1 MCLVCCNYLIII
13 FLEKSQQEN
22 RAQLDQS
29 RIQSESGGSE
39 YIFIDYLFVKS
50 TFIFYIFILDLSKW
64 TDPFDRK
71 TQ

>member
-39 YIFIDYLFVKS
+39 YIFLIIYLLNQHLY
-50 TFIFYIFILDLSKW
+50 FIFLF
-64 TDPFDRK
+64 
-71 TQ
+71 

>member
-1 MCLVCCNYLIII
+1 MYSYLIL

-29 RIQSESGGSE
+29 RIQPGSAGSE
-39 YIFIDYLFVKS
+39 LLFIDYLCIKS
-50 TFIFYIFILDLSKW
+50 TFLLFISDLSKW